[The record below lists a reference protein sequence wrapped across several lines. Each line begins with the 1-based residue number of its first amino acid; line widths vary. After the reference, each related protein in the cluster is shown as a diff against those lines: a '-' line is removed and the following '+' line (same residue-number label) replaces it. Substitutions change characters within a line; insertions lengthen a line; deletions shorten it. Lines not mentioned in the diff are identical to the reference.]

1 MAEWRRWCRHVRDF
15 ELDDAGLTV
24 RFTSG
29 RKHRVAIQE
38 DVDHYDLF
46 AVVARRAQLAAVD
59 HLPERLWRLNRATQL
74 VSFKTDRHGRVVA
87 TSWLPKA
94 GLTPEEFQR
103 AARRLAA
110 ESDRVE
116 LLLTGKDWE

>member
-1 MAEWRRWCRHVRDF
+1 VRDF

-29 RKHRVAIQE
+29 RKPRVSIQE
-38 DVDHYDLF
+38 EVDHYDLF

-74 VSFKTDRHGRVVA
+74 VSFKTDRHGRVVG